1 MMLRSLLLGAAAALL
16 AACAQSAADAPIADQ
31 WRAQPLTVTAV
42 TFPEATV
49 GRLRFRGGLHIMG
62 ETREEF
68 GGWSGL
74 EVLDDGRLLA
84 VTDTGEWFE
93 ARLVLNE
100 DGDLVGLTDARS
112 ALMRGENGEPFASKD
127 EGDAEGLA
135 QLPDGRFAVSFEQ
148 TQSIR
153 IYELNRDGPF
163 GTAQPGPRLAD
174 TERLPSNSGLEA
186 LAAMADGSLL
196 VGAEGGG
203 GPTPLWVASLGASE
217 PAPIRIRYRPETGYS
232 LTSLDRLPD
241 GSFIALER
249 FFAPII
255 GPRARITRFP
265 AAALDSGGEILPEV
279 EVLASLAAPLPVDNF
294 EGVSAVR
301 MPDGA
306 TRIYIVSDDNLSDR
320 QRTLLLAF
328 DLVE

>member
-1 MMLRSLLLGAAAALL
+1 
-16 AACAQSAADAPIADQ
+16 
-31 WRAQPLTVTAV
+31 
-42 TFPEATV
+42 
-49 GRLRFRGGLHIMG
+49 
-62 ETREEF
+62 
-68 GGWSGL
+68 
-74 EVLDDGRLLA
+74 
-84 VTDTGEWFE
+84 
-93 ARLVLNE
+93 
-100 DGDLVGLTDARS
+100 
-112 ALMRGENGEPFASKD
+112 MRGENGEPFASKD
-127 EGDAEGLA
+127 EGDAEGLV

-148 TQSIR
+148 TQTIR

-163 GTAQPGPRLAD
+163 GTAQPGPRLAE
-174 TERLPSNSGLEA
+174 TERLPPNSGLEA

-203 GPTPLWVASLGASE
+203 GPTPLWVASPGASE

-255 GPRARITRFP
+255 GPRARITRFA
-265 AAALDSGGEILPEV
+265 AAALDSGGEIVPEV

-306 TRIYIVSDDNLSDR
+306 TRIYIVSDDNLSER